1 MGIKFRCPDCQKKI
15 HVKSYLAGKKGVCPT
30 CGAKV
35 SIPAEGEGAHH
46 EADDDD
52 VLDVHQPDDRTDA
65 GGVHQFAPAYPK
77 RLPDELAM
85 AATTISKGPSPVAA
99 MYQ

>member
-52 VLDVHQPDDRTDA
+52 VLDVHRVLSTYEGDLTGLLRRFD
-65 GGVHQFAPAYPK
+65 GV
-77 RLPDELAM
+77 EG
-85 AATTISKGPSPVAA
+85 SVAR
-99 MYQ
+99 